1 MLTTDMR
8 EISERMSLLLPRLF
22 FIDAPIKL
30 TSPGNKKL
38 RSFGDGLAALLGWKA
53 SLVGF
58 GAIIGA
64 ILTRSGDVGKGEMSF

>member
-1 MLTTDMR
+1 M
-8 EISERMSLLLPRLF
+8 
-22 FIDAPIKL
+22 
-30 TSPGNKKL
+30 

-64 ILTRSGDVGKGEMSF
+64 ILTRSGDVGKGEMSFRSIPIFDRHVSSKLASLMPY